1 VTQFSAPAIPK
12 LGLRP
17 IGLGLMAIGLASLVW
32 LIAIGP
38 SFTSL
43 TCQRSTSVTCRLTQR
58 SLIGIPW
65 QQRSIKQFQGAQLNS
80 DRTNAPGYVYRMTL
94 HTFTETIAL
103 APYSNDI
110 ESCEGLRTRITT
122 FLKDSKIK
130 VLNDGTHVPIPL
142 MVGLLGGAIGLTGL
156 GRVLMWLGS

>member
-1 VTQFSAPAIPK
+1 VAKFSAPAIPK

-32 LIAIGP
+32 LVAIGP
-38 SFTSL
+38 SFTNL
-43 TCQRSTSVTCRLTQR
+43 TCQRGTSVTCRLTQR

-80 DRTNAPGYVYRMTL
+80 DRTSAPGYVYRMTL
-94 HTFTETIAL
+94 HTFTETIAF

-110 ESCEGLRTRITT
+110 ESCEGLRSRITT

-130 VLNDGTHVPIPL
+130 VFSDGTHVPIPL